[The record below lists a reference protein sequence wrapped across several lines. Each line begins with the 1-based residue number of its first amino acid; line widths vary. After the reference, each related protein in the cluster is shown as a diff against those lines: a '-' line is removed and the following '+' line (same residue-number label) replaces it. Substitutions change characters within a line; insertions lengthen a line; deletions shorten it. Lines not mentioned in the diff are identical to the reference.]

1 MRPRPSTLHARS
13 IAVAVVLII
22 GVASCSSPPS
32 ATLPAGAI
40 PTGAA
45 KVTLGDQ
52 DGHQTSDLAC
62 QTNESITIITID
74 TAPGA
79 ITAVVDNAK
88 ALTAKGVT
96 FDDVG
101 GFSGSYWSGLQ
112 GSAAARMVD
121 QTYTITGIARGFN
134 TNHPAARIAQKFTIL
149 AAC

>member
-1 MRPRPSTLHARS
+1 MQTRR
-13 IAVAVVLII
+13 VAATAFLIL

-32 ATLPAGAI
+32 AILPAGAI

-52 DGHQTSDLAC
+52 DGHQTFNLAC
-62 QTNESITIITID
+62 QTNESITTITIGNP
-74 TAPGA
+74 PGG

-96 FDDVG
+96 FDNVD
-101 GFSGSYWSGLQ
+101 GFSGSYWSDLQ
-112 GSAAARMVD
+112 GTATAHMVD
-121 QTYTITGIARGFN
+121 QTYTITGIAQGFN
-134 TNHPAARIAQKFTIL
+134 TNDPAARTAQKFTIL